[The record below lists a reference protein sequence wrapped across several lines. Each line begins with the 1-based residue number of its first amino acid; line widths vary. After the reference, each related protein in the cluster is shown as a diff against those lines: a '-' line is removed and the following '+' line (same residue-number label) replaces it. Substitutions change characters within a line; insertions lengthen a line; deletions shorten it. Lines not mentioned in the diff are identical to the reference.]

1 MVAELKSIVSAV
13 KSDGTIDIGP
23 ETRGI
28 PVNHF
33 GIEVSST
40 IKEVS
45 W

>member
-1 MVAELKSIVSAV
+1 MVAELKSIVFGV
-13 KSDGTIDIGP
+13 KSDGTMHIGP

-33 GIEVSST
+33 GIEVSGT